1 MLSEGR
7 ISLNVKTEVS
17 EIDPSLTVLGVP
29 GIKTRRA
36 QTTLEVPS
44 GGSLAMAGMIQ
55 DQTKQNINGF
65 PGLMQLPVL
74 GALFKSRDYQNSQT
88 ELVILVTP
96 YIVRAVAQKNLA
108 RPDDGFAD
116 ASDPA
121 TVLLGNLNRIYGV
134 PGNADTKRTYRGNYG
149 FILD

>member
-1 MLSEGR
+1 M
-7 ISLNVKTEVS
+7 
-17 EIDPSLTVLGVP
+17 
-29 GIKTRRA
+29 
-36 QTTLEVPS
+36 
-44 GGSLAMAGMIQ
+44 AMAGMIQ

-74 GALFKSRDYQNSQT
+74 GALFKSRDYQNNQT

-96 YIVRAVAQKNLA
+96 YIVHAVSQKNLA
-108 RPDDGFAD
+108 RPNDGFAD

-121 TVLLGNLNRIYGV
+121 SVLLGSLNRIYGV
-134 PGNADTKRTYRGNYG
+134 AAGPPKRTYHGNIG